1 MIYVAACSRIILEGG
16 TRGRE
21 NEKGKAGEK
30 KKQNKRRI
38 KQMDSEIEYI
48 RRYDDFLR
56 KIAAQM
62 YGGDWD
68 LQEYRDGDC
77 VESEYL
83 CRDTGYYI
91 SIQKTRIDPVLNRD
105 AHFQKCVLIE
115 ASYRIKLPEYCRNLG
130 FWFVKCSCWW
140 SSAVSP
146 NLQFF
151 TILNL
156 P

>member
-1 MIYVAACSRIILEGG
+1 
-16 TRGRE
+16 
-21 NEKGKAGEK
+21 
-30 KKQNKRRI
+30 
-38 KQMDSEIEYI
+38 MDSEAEYI
-48 RRYDDFLR
+48 KRYDDFLR
-56 KIAAQM
+56 KVAAQI

-68 LQEYRDGDC
+68 LQEYRDGDY

-91 SIQKTRIDPVLNRD
+91 TIEKTRITPALNRD
-105 AHFQKCVLIE
+105 AHLQKCSLIE
-115 ASYRIKLPEYCRNLG
+115 ASYRIKLPESCICFG

-140 SSAVSP
+140 TSAEIP